1 VAIRGPAVAAAGPLD
16 AFAFGLQNS
25 QFKYPAQRRA
35 GDERL
40 HFFRMLNH
48 GGTMKNTVKMM
59 LAGLSAALLLSA
71 CSGGDPK
78 PATGDAAKPI
88 VLGFSQ
94 IGAESEW
101 RTANTTSVQSAA
113 AEAGIT
119 LRFSDAQ
126 QKQENQIKALRSFI
140 AQRVDVIA
148 FSPVVETGWE
158 TVLREAKAAKS
169 PVILTDRAVEVPDD
183 TLFVSLIGSDFVEE
197 GRKAGRW
204 LLENTKDVKGDINI
218 VELQGT
224 VGSAPANDRKKG
236 FAEII
241 AADPRYKVIRSQ
253 TGDFTRAK
261 GKEVMEAFLKAEGKK
276 IDVLYAHN
284 DDMAIGAIQAIEEA
298 GLKPGTDITIISI
311 DGVKGAFEAMIA
323 GKLNV
328 TVECSP
334 LLGPQLMA
342 AVKDVVA
349 GKEIPKRI
357 VTEESVF
364 PMETAAQ
371 VLPTRKY

>member
-1 VAIRGPAVAAAGPLD
+1 
-16 AFAFGLQNS
+16 
-25 QFKYPAQRRA
+25 
-35 GDERL
+35 
-40 HFFRMLNH
+40 
-48 GGTMKNTVKMM
+48 MKTSIQLVLTVMV
-59 LAGLSAALLLSA
+59 AALLAA
-71 CSGGDPK
+71 CSGGEPK
-78 PATGDAAKPI
+78 PGGGEAAKPI

-101 RTANTTSVQSAA
+101 RTANTSSVQSAA
-113 AEAGIT
+113 ADAGIT

-158 TVLREAKAAKS
+158 TVLREAKAAKI

-183 TLFVSLIGSDFVEE
+183 TLYVSLIGSDFVEE

-204 LLENTKDVKGDINI
+204 LLEQYSSGPSKDLKGDVNI

-224 VGSAPANDRKKG
+224 VGSAPANDRRKG

-241 AADPRYKVIRSQ
+241 AADPRFKVIRSQ

-261 GKEVMEAFLKAEGKK
+261 GKEVMEAFLKAQGEDESKK
-276 IDVLYAHN
+276 INVLFAHN

-349 GKEIPKRI
+349 GKQIPKRI
-357 VTEESVF
+357 VTEEAVF
-364 PMETAAQ
+364 PRETAAQ